1 MSDIFKEVDEA
12 LKQEKV
18 EEFWKKNGNLII
30 FVIILIIGGTG
41 GYTYYNKWLQS
52 DREEKTEIV
61 LDLYQKDPAF
71 NEARL
76 SELSPDQKSL
86 AEFFMARDHLEREE
100 FTDAFSAF
108 EAIRTDTSVDM
119 NLRGLAAYYA
129 RNMILNQQVEG
140 DINTIT
146 LDRPSI
152 WDGHLNLQTALNLG
166 SRQEKY
172 EDAISMLDL
181 IISRADPANDSLRQQ
196 AEQLKYVY
204 EYDLKKGN

>member
-41 GYTYYNKWLQS
+41 AFTFYNNWLNS
-52 DREEKTEIV
+52 DREKKTEIV
-61 LDLYQKDPAF
+61 LDLYQKNPEF

-76 SELSPDQKSL
+76 SELNPDQKSL
-86 AEFFMARDHLEREE
+86 AEFFLARDYLEKEE
-100 FTDAFSAF
+100 FSEAFSAF
-108 EAIRTDTSVDM
+108 EAIRTNTSVDM

-129 RNMILNQQVEG
+129 RNMILNKQVEG
-140 DINTIT
+140 DLNSIT

-152 WDGHLNLQTALNLG
+152 WDGHLNLQTAVDLG

-172 EDAISMLDL
+172 EDAIAMLNL
-181 IISRADPANDSLRQQ
+181 VISRADPSSDSLRQQ